1 MASRE
6 TRYLKI
12 DPSLPSPAVWV
23 SDVKDDTPFRTER
36 EAQAIK
42 GEFQDASGVMK
53 GMDGFFYVVR

>member
-6 TRYLKI
+6 KRYLKI

-23 SDVKDDTPFRTER
+23 SEIRNATPFKTER

-42 GEFQDASGVMK
+42 GRLQDASDIMK
-53 GMDGFFYVVR
+53 GVDNFFYVVR